1 VAQYLG
7 WQIGIGIGL
16 QAPPAQQAQLG
27 RRFQSLRQHGKQ
39 VWGDAEAAVFQ
50 RQQPGLRI

>member
-27 RRFQSLRQHGKQ
+27 RRIQALRQDGQKILVCPQ
-39 VWGDAEAAVFQ
+39 N
-50 RQQPGLRI
+50 PSL